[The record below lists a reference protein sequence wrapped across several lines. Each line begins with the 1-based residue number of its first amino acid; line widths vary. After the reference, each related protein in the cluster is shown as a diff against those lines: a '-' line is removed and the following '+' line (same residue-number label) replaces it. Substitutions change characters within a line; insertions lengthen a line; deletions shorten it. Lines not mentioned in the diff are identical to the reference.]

1 VNNVN
6 GKYAEGTEVEIT
18 ATPDNKYHFL
28 QWSDGNTDNP
38 RTVTM
43 NKDMTLE
50 AQFEK
55 DPTPTYTLTVSAGT
69 GGMVNKQGGTFD
81 EGTEVT
87 ITAMP
92 DAGYRFTQWSD
103 GNTDNPRTIIVTENI
118 SITAQFEEIP
128 PQQYTLTVTAG
139 EGGSVNTAG
148 GVYNEGTPVT
158 ISATPSN
165 EDYVFVK
172 WSDGNTDN
180 PRTLTMT
187 EDITIKAEFAQVAYW
202 QLTVVAGEGGSV
214 SSDKNGSYKE
224 GSEVTIS
231 ATPKEDYRFVKWS
244 DGNTDNPRTI
254 VMKANTT
261 LAAIFAEIAYSNIWI
276 GTTVGGKA
284 DIDKSGKYTEGTT
297 LTITATPEKGYVFVR
312 WSDGNT
318 ANPLIYTVTGKD
330 ELVYPVFRSIDC
342 AQ

>member
-1 VNNVN
+1 MTEDITL
-6 GKYAEGTEVEIT
+6 KAE
-18 ATPDNKYHFL
+18 F
-28 QWSDGNTDNP
+28 
-38 RTVTM
+38 
-43 NKDMTLE
+43 
-50 AQFEK
+50 AQVA
-55 DPTPTYTLTVSAGT
+55 YWQLTV
-69 GGMVNKQGGTFD
+69 V
-81 EGTEVT
+81 
-87 ITAMP
+87 
-92 DAGYRFTQWSD
+92 
-103 GNTDNPRTIIVTENI
+103 
-118 SITAQFEEIP
+118 
-128 PQQYTLTVTAG
+128 AG
-139 EGGSVNTAG
+139 EGGTASTDKNG
-148 GVYNEGTPVT
+148 SYRTGTQVT
-158 ISATPSN
+158 ISATPNN
-165 EDYVFVK
+165 EDYYFTQ

-187 EDITIKAEFAQVAYW
+187 GDITLKAEFAQVAYW

-214 SSDKNGSYKE
+214 SSDKNGSYRTGTQVTISATPNNEDYYFTQWSDGNTDNPRTLTMTEDITLKAEFAQVAYWQLTVVAGEGGSVSTDKNGSYKE

-312 WSDGNT
+312 WSDGST

-330 ELVYPVFRSIDC
+330 EMVYPVFRSIDC